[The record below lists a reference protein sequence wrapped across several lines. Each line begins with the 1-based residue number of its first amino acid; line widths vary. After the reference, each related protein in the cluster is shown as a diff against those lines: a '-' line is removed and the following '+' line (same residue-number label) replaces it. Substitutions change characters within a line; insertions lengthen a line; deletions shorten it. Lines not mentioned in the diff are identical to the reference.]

1 MHEFKIAS
9 EFNDENP
16 RIGSQCNGVFVR
28 TFSAIDRRYEIRERK
43 KNTRSTEIPVRHL
56 NSERISDVLP
66 ESETF
71 IKVLGLTISKNEF
84 EMS

>member
-1 MHEFKIAS
+1 MGFLYVHFQPLTK
-9 EFNDENP
+9 
-16 RIGSQCNGVFVR
+16 
-28 TFSAIDRRYEIRERK
+28 RRYEIRERK
-43 KNTRSTEIPVRHL
+43 KAQNTEIPVRHL

>member
-1 MHEFKIAS
+1 M
-9 EFNDENP
+9 
-16 RIGSQCNGVFVR
+16 VFVR
-28 TFSAIDRRYEIRERK
+28 AFSAIGRRYEIRESRK
-43 KNTRSTEIPVRHL
+43 NTEIPVRHL

-71 IKVLGLTISKNEF
+71 IKVVGLTISKNEF